1 MEIFNSILEKNDKQG
16 KNKKSS
22 LSRDRVSKILSKII
36 DPELGLSITKTH
48 LIDNI
53 IIRDSI
59 ITVDFHLTT
68 PFSPPM
74 FASMIAQDIKER
86 LYENGAK
93 KVFVRI
99 RANSKNQRKYIA

>member
-1 MEIFNSILEKNDKQG
+1 ML
-16 KNKKSS
+16 NKKERQQKDKKAA
-22 LSRDRVSKILSKII
+22 LSKDRVSIILSKVI
-36 DPELGLSITKTH
+36 DPELGLSITKAH

-53 IIRDSI
+53 IIKDSI
-59 ITVDFHLTT
+59 VTVDFHLAT
-68 PFSPPM
+68 PFSTPM

-99 RANSKNQRKYIA
+99 RANSKNQKKYIT